1 MLVAAYAAV
10 AAAVPDAG
18 SARLA
23 RLRSLAA
30 EHEAHVVAL
39 EGPPPTA
46 SPSPSTSTGSPSPSA
61 APPQVPSTPAAAVTW
76 LAGLERAA
84 ADRRTGQV
92 LRAGADLGR
101 LLASI
106 ARLRVDPRR
115 PARPGEPV
123 SQLAP
128 AARRQSE
135 VLQRVL
141 AGEHAVVYGY
151 GVAGA
156 RLSGA
161 DRVRAERGWT
171 AHRARRDRLEAQL
184 SRPGRG
190 AGRRRPRRT
199 RCPPGGHRRAG
210 PAR

>member
-1 MLVAAYAAV
+1 MDGPTRRAVLATGGALALAACLPADTPRPPRPDPDLRLRRTAAAEVRVLVAAYAAV

-39 EGPPPTA
+39 EGPQPTA

-84 ADRRTGQV
+84 AHRRTRQV
-92 LRAGADLGR
+92 LEAGADLGR

-106 ARLRVDPRR
+106 AACESTHADLL
-115 PARPGEPV
+115 AR
-123 SQLAP
+123 
-128 AARRQSE
+128 
-135 VLQRVL
+135 
-141 AGEHAVVYGY
+141 EH
-151 GVAGA
+151 
-156 RLSGA
+156 
-161 DRVRAERGWT
+161 
-171 AHRARRDRLEAQL
+171 
-184 SRPGRG
+184 P
-190 AGRRRPRRT
+190 
-199 RCPPGGHRRAG
+199 
-210 PAR
+210 

>member
-1 MLVAAYAAV
+1 VDGPTRRAVLATGGALALAACLPADNPQPPRPDPDLRLRRVVATEVRVLVAAYAAV

-92 LRAGADLGR
+92 L
-101 LLASI
+101 
-106 ARLRVDPRR
+106 
-115 PARPGEPV
+115 
-123 SQLAP
+123 
-128 AARRQSE
+128 
-135 VLQRVL
+135 
-141 AGEHAVVYGY
+141 
-151 GVAGA
+151 
-156 RLSGA
+156 
-161 DRVRAERGWT
+161 
-171 AHRARRDRLEAQL
+171 
-184 SRPGRG
+184 
-190 AGRRRPRRT
+190 
-199 RCPPGGHRRAG
+199 
-210 PAR
+210 

>member
-1 MLVAAYAAV
+1 MDGPTRRAVLATGGALALAACLPADNPRPPRPDPDLRLRRVVAAEVRVLVAAYAAV

-106 ARLRVDPRR
+106 AACESTHADLLVR
-115 PARPGEPV
+115 
-123 SQLAP
+123 
-128 AARRQSE
+128 
-135 VLQRVL
+135 
-141 AGEHAVVYGY
+141 EH
-151 GVAGA
+151 
-156 RLSGA
+156 L
-161 DRVRAERGWT
+161 
-171 AHRARRDRLEAQL
+171 
-184 SRPGRG
+184 
-190 AGRRRPRRT
+190 
-199 RCPPGGHRRAG
+199 
-210 PAR
+210 